1 MDMRLTLKQNVI
13 TILLGA
19 LLSVL
24 ACAAQAEIY
33 RWTDANGKVH
43 FSDQP
48 VANQKTEK
56 VAVDT
61 QTPSKPDPE
70 LEAYRQQTREQL
82 RIADEERKAK
92 ATEAVTAKPVVS
104 QRQCAEAKDALRSSM
119 AASTH
124 YDLDKNGNRVYS
136 SSAEIEAY
144 REKVKRFIAQNCR

>member
-1 MDMRLTLKQNVI
+1 VVLRRHLLT
-13 TILLGA
+13 A
-19 LLSVL
+19 MLSVL

-48 VANQKTEK
+48 VAHQKAEK
-56 VAVDT
+56 VAVKT
-61 QTPSKPDPE
+61 QTAGKPDPE
-70 LEAYRQQTREQL
+70 LEAYRQQAREQI
-82 RIADEERKAK
+82 RIADEERQAQFKA
-92 ATEAVTAKPVVS
+92 AEAAKPAVS
-104 QRQCAEAKDALRSSM
+104 QQQCAQAKDTLRSSM
-119 AASTH
+119 AASMH